1 MGSDGPCRLGVGC
14 ARLCKII
21 FHSLVKV
28 FWVQGNGFHVLFVDL
43 SRSRAIWEGRIQVR
57 AEKGGIEF
65 WAGLVCVGGGVTRQ
79 VGRAGI
85 FRAGTLGGL
94 GFWAGHCA
102 QVDGGVAQVARA
114 FGMSLHAAP
123 VASFLA

>member
-1 MGSDGPCRLGVGC
+1 MGRRREV
-14 ARLCKII
+14 
-21 FHSLVKV
+21 
-28 FWVQGNGFHVLFVDL
+28 
-43 SRSRAIWEGRIQVR
+43 QVR

-85 FRAGTLGGL
+85 FRAGMLGSL
-94 GFWAGHCA
+94 GFSAWAGHCA

-114 FGMSLHAAP
+114 IGMSLHAAP